1 MAIQIIEDY
10 KTKKALERYG
20 HFVGAMATLEEGL
33 IEAEKLI
40 ERVDDSKAGAGFSL
54 PTKDEL
60 TAQLKKVY
68 EQVGHLRSRAQKHEA
83 DLISREWA
91 VS

>member
-10 KTKKALERYG
+10 RTKKALERYG
-20 HFVGAMATLEEGL
+20 HFVGAMDTLEEGL
-33 IEAEKLI
+33 IEAGKLI
-40 ERVDDSKAGAGFSL
+40 QRVDDSKAGAGFTL

-60 TAQLKKVY
+60 TALLKKVY
-68 EQVGHLRSRAQKHEA
+68 ERVERLRSKAKRHEA
-83 DLISREWA
+83 DLVSREWA